1 MPNSIVTNT
10 AANTALRY
18 MYLNQLATSGSLAKL
33 SSGSRIVKASDDA
46 ASLAVGTKLK
56 ADVTALKQAAV
67 NASHATSVLQV
78 ADGGMAR
85 ISDILQRMKAL
96 AVQASSG
103 SLSDSE
109 RAFLDQEYQQLL
121 TQIDDIATQ
130 TRFNGQALLNGS
142 LGTTV
147 QTTGVG
153 TGNKTFAD
161 ATARGISVRV
171 TGDVGAVDPDTTDN
185 VGAEA
190 AFTLEF
196 DQTAADGEVV
206 FTLRQYKPS
215 SAANDYTF
223 AANSES
229 RTFKVSLGKLT
240 ELGAGLAA
248 NETKTIVLDRT
259 IEFEEAGI
267 AIDLSNFQFTVKYD
281 GTNYTLSGG
290 ALDPSSDNSHFR
302 VLQEGQL
309 EFQVGVLITDK
320 ISVQISDVTSSG
332 LGVAGTSVATQASA
346 QAASTALDS
355 AIAAINKARADLG
368 AFMSRF
374 EFVSANL
381 ATSIENMDAAR
392 SVLMDTD
399 VAAEMSKFAS
409 AQVLM
414 QANVAMLAQANQL
427 PQNLLKLLQ

>member
-1 MPNSIVTNT
+1 MGNTITTNL

-18 MYLNQLATSGSLAKL
+18 LSVNSTSASSSLAKL

-56 ADVTALKQAAV
+56 ADVTALRQAAV

-85 ISDILQRMKAL
+85 IADILQRMKAL

-147 QTTGVG
+147 ETSGVG
-153 TGNKTFAD
+153 SGGRSFAD
-161 ATARGISVRV
+161 AAARGISVRV
-171 TGDVGAVDPDTTDN
+171 TGDVGAVDPDGTDT
-185 VGAEA
+185 VGPET
-190 AFTLEF
+190 AFTLRF
-196 DQTAADGEVV
+196 AATGPNGEAV
-206 FTLRQYKPS
+206 FTLTQYNPS
-215 SAANDYTF
+215 TAANDYTF
-223 AANSES
+223 GSGTAS
-229 RTFKVSLGKLT
+229 RTFTVSLGTLEDLSGLT
-240 ELGAGLAA
+240 AAG
-248 NETKTIVLDRT
+248 NKTIVLDKT
-259 IEFEEAGI
+259 IEFKEAGV
-267 AIDLSNFQFTVKYD
+267 AVDLSNFQFTINYD
-281 GTNYTLSGG
+281 GTDYTLSAG
-290 ALDPSSDNSHFR
+290 AIDPASANAHFR
-302 VLQEGQL
+302 VIQEGTLQ
-309 EFQVGVLITDK
+309 FQVGVLTTDT
-320 ISVQISDVTSSG
+320 IDVQINDVTAEG
-332 LGVAGTSVATQASA
+332 LGVSGTSVATQGKA
-346 QAASTALDS
+346 QAASTTLDA
-355 AIAAINKARADLG
+355 AIAGINKARADLG
-368 AFMSRF
+368 ALMSRF

-427 PQNLLKLLQ
+427 PQNLLRLLQ